1 MLALTVAMQNLL
13 FEAFEGLLVARIE
26 QARASDSY
34 EIGLETLQAE
44 SFRIVGRTP
53 IYTHPGTGAQTQ
65 LLTIERKDRM
75 TPLSLEDALA
85 MVEGKGAKLDRKSTR
100 LNYSH

>member
-26 QARASDSY
+26 QARASDRY

-65 LLTIERKDRM
+65 QLTIETKDRL
-75 TPLSLEDALA
+75 TQISLEDTLA
-85 MVEGKGAKLDRKSTR
+85 MVGAQGAKLPDNSRQGT
-100 LNYSH
+100 ND